1 METVVIAGVGLI
13 GGSFAKALKQ
23 HGLARRILGI
33 DRPEVLAEALEL
45 GIIDE
50 PAEWN
55 EGVSR
60 ADLVYLATPISKII
74 ELLPVADALV
84 RPGALITDSGSTKV
98 EICRAASRLAGRGC
112 FIGGHPMAGKEMQGC
127 SAADAALFEGRPY
140 FLTPCGRP
148 EERDSLEI
156 LTRLV
161 SVIGGR
167 ARLIPAEVHD
177 EMVAFTSHLPQLL
190 STGLAEVLGRV
201 PGAEDSAG
209 PGALDMTRLAGSSYD
224 LWKDILDTNTD
235 AVRRAIVEYVA
246 QLKRMEAQLSEAGM
260 RKHFEE
266 AKKFA
271 KLLHKK

>member
-74 ELLPVADALV
+74 ELLPVADA
-84 RPGALITDSGSTKV
+84 
-98 EICRAASRLAGRGC
+98 
-112 FIGGHPMAGKEMQGC
+112 
-127 SAADAALFEGRPY
+127 ALFQGRPY